1 VNPNLKT
8 PSTAPNYSIERRL
21 SSRLALQVAAVL
33 ALMSVVIYCTAYLLM
48 SRKQEAEHTKKI
60 AVVSDIMR
68 EAAAEGGYIQLA
80 RTAELMA
87 TRRPGTRLEITRPS
101 GEVLYRDPNE
111 GPFMLSKYTRSKSFS
126 VDLTG
131 NNIGVLNGQL
141 TIDVEYDEHLTDD
154 LFWALVFVPI
164 LGGVLV
170 WLSTAWRVR
179 RELRPLQELAKQTK
193 RISPQHLDARL
204 SLPAVAE
211 ELAPWVNQF
220 NALMDRLQI
229 TIEQLEAFN
238 ADVAHELRTP
248 LAALMGNTEI
258 ALVKNRSANEL
269 KETMIVSLEQLRE
282 LSSMVNDMLFLS
294 GADRGALA
302 RRGEPTRICGIAKSV
317 VEFHEFALE
326 EAGLTA
332 EVHGTAVASVDAPLL
347 QRALSNLIGN
357 ATRFAER
364 GSAVR
369 VLIEEASGHEIHVAV
384 ENRGE
389 PIKPASL
396 PRLFD
401 RFYRGDDA
409 RCDSES
415 HHGLGLAIVS
425 AIARMHGGRPLASCT
440 DGVTRIGL
448 TLQAEPLR
456 A

>member
-1 VNPNLKT
+1 MNATAPHT
-8 PSTAPNYSIERRL
+8 PSYSIGTRL
-21 SSRLALQVAAVL
+21 SRSLAWQVTAAL
-33 ALMSVVIYCTAYLLM
+33 ALMSVVIYCTAHWLM
-48 SRKQEAEHTKKI
+48 SRKQETEHAKKI

-68 EAAAEGGYIQLA
+68 EAAAEGGFAQLA

-87 TRRPGTRLEITRPS
+87 TRRPGTRLEITRAS

-111 GPFMLSKYTRSKSFS
+111 GPFMLSKHTRSKSFS
-126 VDLTG
+126 VDLTRE
-131 NNIGVLNGQL
+131 NIGVLNGEL
-141 TIDVEYDEHLTDD
+141 TIDVEYDVHLMDD
-154 LFWALVFVPI
+154 FFWALVLVP
-164 LGGVLV
+164 LVGGALV
-170 WLSTAWRVR
+170 GWSTAWRVR
-179 RELRPLQELAKQTK
+179 RELRPLHTLAKQTK
-193 RISPQHLDARL
+193 HITPQRLDERL
-204 SLPAVAE
+204 KLPEVAE

-220 NALMDRLQI
+220 NALMDRLQSAI
-229 TIEQLEAFN
+229 VQLEAFN

-248 LAALMGNTEI
+248 LAALMGNTEV
-258 ALVKNRSANEL
+258 ALAKNRSTNEL

-302 RRGEPTRICGIAKSV
+302 RRGEPTKLCGIAKSV

-332 EVHGTAVASVDAPLL
+332 EVNGTAVASVDAPLL

-357 ATRFAER
+357 ATRFAAR

-369 VLIEEASGHEIHVAV
+369 VLIEEVGHREIQIYV
-384 ENRGE
+384 ENNGE
-389 PIKPASL
+389 PIEPATL

-425 AIARMHGGRPLASCT
+425 AIARMHGGQTFAQSANGTTRVGFTLA
-440 DGVTRIGL
+440 IG
-448 TLQAEPLR
+448 
-456 A
+456 